1 MMGRVLILL
10 AVALGA
16 LAALRDPWRAKVLA
30 QATIA
35 RIAPPQPPE
44 PAMTDLPVPSPIAEA
59 ILAAAERQ
67 VGVTLGYD
75 PAYVAI
81 AFPGGDV
88 PSATGV
94 CSDVVIRAL
103 REGLGLDLQ
112 LAVNRDM
119 KRAFAAYPALWGL
132 TRPDPN
138 IDHRRVPN
146 LETLLT
152 RAGAALP
159 VSSDADSYLPGD
171 IVSWRLPGNRPH
183 VGLVSRIPMPNGT
196 PMILHNIGAG
206 ARIDDILFRFEIAG
220 HYRLTEK
227 ALANLGLASR

>member
-1 MMGRVLILL
+1 MTGRVLILL
-10 AVALGA
+10 AVALA
-16 LAALRDPWRAKVLA
+16 VLAALRDPWRAKVA
-30 QATIA
+30 GQAVIA
-35 RIAPPQPPE
+35 RIAAPHPPA
-44 PAMTDLPVPSPIAEA
+44 PAATDLPVPSPIAGA

-67 VGVTLGYD
+67 IGVTLGYD

-88 PSATGV
+88 PAETGV

-146 LETLLT
+146 LETIFT
-152 RAGAALP
+152 RVGAALP
-159 VSSDADSYLPGD
+159 LSSDPASYQPGD

-183 VGLVSRIPMPNGT
+183 IGVVSRSPAPDGT
-196 PMILHNIGAG
+196 PMIVHNIGAG
-206 ARIDDILFRFEIAG
+206 TRIDDILFRFEIAG
-220 HYRLTEK
+220 HYRLTDK
-227 ALANLGLASR
+227 ALASLGLGAR